1 MILCYEVALDWLWH
15 QGRVSKFLE
24 LACPWTHKE
33 EKTIPVWFFHCLQFH
48 AISFSSS
55 ARIRV
60 RQEMSHRVNNVKQ
73 RTTLCWRASLYKKK
87 ARASVRYRIE
97 ACYHNDQAETR
108 KIRNAYKVFSFW
120 ACVLSAWCSL
130 FKWCGFNLA
139 VYFEFQWRYS
149 LAPPEFIKLS
159 RRRRVYIYSPYLAYP
174 ISLSVTVSFHIRS
187 ILSNHDC
194 DGM

>member
-1 MILCYEVALDWLWH
+1 MNYSCLIIC
-15 QGRVSKFLE
+15 
-24 LACPWTHKE
+24 
-33 EKTIPVWFFHCLQFH
+33 FHCLQFH

-108 KIRNAYKVFSFW
+108 KITNAYKVFFLSEL
-120 ACVLSAWCSL
+120 ACQRHNALSSNDAVLISQSTANFSDVTVQPLQSLLNSVGGVESIFSIFDIPDLPISHSL
-130 FKWCGFNLA
+130 FPYKEHIKQPRLRRHVAKTLQKSVFTL
-139 VYFEFQWRYS
+139 FQINFYHSYS
-149 LAPPEFIKLS
+149 ISFKLI
-159 RRRRVYIYSPYLAYP
+159 VK
-174 ISLSVTVSFHIRS
+174 
-187 ILSNHDC
+187 C
-194 DGM
+194 W